1 MNSEWDYLRLIQTRF
16 PGLGVQLLRFNFCPA
31 SYLHH
36 HRRADLIPE
45 IPDMIW
51 EIERL
56 HARLS
61 DRILRKSEALER
73 PAFSFPH
80 WGWSVALLPPTRI
93 ARLSLHLGALVHGGR
108 VRASLSREN
117 VLKWKGKLGREAY
130 DFSMTRA
137 SLLPPMKD
145 VGPDL
150 LSLEPDQC
158 GLCLLSSASLDMPE
172 AMRLRFVWKLPK
184 TPGESSVDPLQAS
197 KLVRSVLSIVE
208 PEWHSSTLP
217 IAQ

>member
-1 MNSEWDYLRLIQTRF
+1 MGSEWDYLRLIQTRF
-16 PGLGVQLLRFNFCPA
+16 PVLGVHLLRFNFCPA
-31 SYLHH
+31 SYLHYQ
-36 HRRADLIPE
+36 RRADLIPE
-45 IPDMIW
+45 IPDIIW

-61 DRILRKSEALER
+61 DRILRVSKALER

-80 WGWSVALLPPTRI
+80 WGWSVALLPPARI
-93 ARLSLHLGALVHGGR
+93 ARLSLHLGALVHG
-108 VRASLSREN
+108 VSIRASLSRAN
-117 VLKWKGKLGREAY
+117 VLKWKEKLGSEAY

-137 SLLPPMKD
+137 SLLPLMKD
-145 VGPDL
+145 MGPDL

-158 GLCLLSSASLDMPE
+158 GLCLLSSASLHMPE
-172 AMRLRFVWKLPK
+172 PMRLRFSWKLPK
-184 TPGESSVDPLQAS
+184 ASSESSVDPLQAR